1 MNKKLAHTILFVGNI
16 LSVGVLWL
24 GFHELNRISNEINLQ
39 QDSIRFANR
48 TGFCIVAIG
57 YLLIYIGVIVEQFRP
72 DLIKKYKQF
81 LNYATI
87 TMVITLLAAGFIG
100 SSWIKANVENAG
112 YTYCH
117 NASGI
122 SALSRTLVYTK
133 NMDICEELVETERK
147 R

>member
-1 MNKKLAHTILFVGNI
+1 
-16 LSVGVLWL
+16 
-24 GFHELNRISNEINLQ
+24 
-39 QDSIRFANR
+39 
-48 TGFCIVAIG
+48 VAIG